1 MKDRPC
7 LLIIG
12 FNLVSSSSTLSLDP
26 EITKQVIGRSGAHQL
41 EDSASDLFCNKVGM
55 ISNDRTPAQD
65 YLKCL
70 LTPNHPLKAVCLRAV
85 LSVFANSSRKC
96 YMPED
101 YVYGIIGLLSLDI
114 PRMQDP
120 QLVWEAFLQEL
131 ESLLI
136 QLSED
141 ESQGLTYFSIS
152 KKAKTFQLCNAKDMA
167 DVYSGVVT
175 MEVNDWNIFMFN
187 MMAVYQSTWFCGHS
201 IKTR

>member
-1 MKDRPC
+1 M
-7 LLIIG
+7 L
-12 FNLVSSSSTLSLDP
+12 
-26 EITKQVIGRSGAHQL
+26 
-41 EDSASDLFCNKVGM
+41 
-55 ISNDRTPAQD
+55 SNDRTPAQD

-85 LSVFANSSRKC
+85 LSVFANSSRRC

-152 KKAKTFQLCNAKDMA
+152 KKAKTFQLCDAKDMA
-167 DVYSGVVT
+167 DVYSGVAV

-187 MMAVYQSTWFCGHS
+187 MMAVYQSTWFCGHLIKKQDRYQVIDYHFIVGERTDKDFPPEYVAGFIKDNYRNGNMFNYRAS
-201 IKTR
+201 KTRFYI